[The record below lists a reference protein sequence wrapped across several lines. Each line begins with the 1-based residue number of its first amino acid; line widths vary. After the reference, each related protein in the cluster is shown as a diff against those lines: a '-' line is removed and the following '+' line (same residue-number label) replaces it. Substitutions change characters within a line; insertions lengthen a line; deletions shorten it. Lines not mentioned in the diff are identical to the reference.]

1 VECNVFSHILA
12 PVDLEHVDR
21 LSRALQVAADL
32 ARHYDIDVTYVAV
45 TSPQP
50 GPVAHNPEEHERKL
64 EAFAADQARA
74 HGHRTH
80 AKLKVSPDPAVELD
94 TKLED
99 ALDEVG
105 ADLVVM
111 ATHIPGL
118 AEFIWPSHGGKLA
131 SHTEASVF
139 LVRPHDE

>member
-1 VECNVFSHILA
+1 
-12 PVDLEHVDR
+12 
-21 LSRALQVAADL
+21 
-32 ARHYDIDVTYVAV
+32 VTYVAV

-50 GPVAHNPEEHERKL
+50 GPVAHNPEEYERKL

-118 AEFIWPSHGGKLA
+118 AEYIWPSHGGKLA

-139 LVRPHDE
+139 LVRPHEE